1 MARRLIEFPTE
12 WEEVQPHE
20 WMHLCKIF
28 YRMFSNPGISLLDV
42 KRDFVRFV
50 LSNRNLKQ
58 KGSLEYYHL
67 VQQLTKTL
75 DWMFL
80 EVDGKVAINFN
91 STVNLLPHWE
101 NFFGPA
107 DHGADLTFGEF
118 RLALQ
123 MMNTYT
129 ISHQD
134 IYLTYMCGVLY
145 RRKKHNERETFDVG
159 QLNTYTFRATRIPQF
174 VRYGIYLWFTSF
186 SKFLLEG
193 TFVIDG
199 NEVCFAEIFGENKD
213 QSTAKSLGLNSIL
226 YSMAESGIFG
236 TIDDVDKAPLLKVL
250 MKLLDDKYKLD
261 AIQKQARE
269 RE

>member
-1 MARRLIEFPTE
+1 MKKKTIEFPTE
-12 WEEVQPHE
+12 WEEVQPRE
-20 WMHLCKIF
+20 WLYLCKIF
-28 YRMFSNPGISLLDV
+28 FRMIENPQITLLDI

-50 LSNRNLKQ
+50 LANRNLKQ

-67 VQQLTKTL
+67 VQQLTETL
-75 DWMFL
+75 DWIFI
-80 EVDGKVAINFN
+80 EADGKVAINFN
-91 STVNLLPHWE
+91 STVNLLPKWE

-118 RLALQ
+118 RLAMQ

-129 ISHQD
+129 ISHQE
-134 IYLTYMCGVLY
+134 IYLTYLCGVLY
-145 RRKKHNERETFDVG
+145 RRRKHGEREPFDVG
-159 QLNTYTFRATRIPQF
+159 QLNTYTFRAARIPQF
-174 VRYGIYLWFTSF
+174 VRYAVYLWLASF

-199 NEVCFAEIFGENKD
+199 NEVCFADIFGKNTDE
-213 QSTAKSLGLNSIL
+213 STAKSLGMNSIL

-261 AIQKQARE
+261 AIQKQAKE